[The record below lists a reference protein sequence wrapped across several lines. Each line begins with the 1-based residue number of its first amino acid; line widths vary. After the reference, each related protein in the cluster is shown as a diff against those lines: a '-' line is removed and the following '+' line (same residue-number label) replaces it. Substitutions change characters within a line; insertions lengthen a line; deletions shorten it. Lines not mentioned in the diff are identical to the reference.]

1 MTEHIPDKELKAA
14 AAALREAMLA
24 ALPEPEDCPADF
36 TPEFEEK
43 IEALQKTHARKTVR
57 RQTMRRLVA
66 AVLAVVIALSAL
78 VLSNPQARAA
88 VFSWVRKVFG
98 YRTTYILPEKEHM
111 ELPMYVP
118 QWLPEG
124 FEVVFSNEMEHSK
137 ITAYFNPD
145 QGYGGFSFAY
155 EVATGEA
162 RVTADTSGGDY
173 TQEIVSINGMYGEL
187 FVEKNGAAGNM
198 LIWIDE
204 PRQVI
209 LTLDGILSPQDM
221 MHIAQNVKLSDSTN

>member
-1 MTEHIPDKELKAA
+1 MTEHQQMKAA
-14 AAALREAMLA
+14 AAALREALLSS
-24 ALPEPEDCPADF
+24 LPEPEDCPGDF
-36 TPEFEEK
+36 SPAFEEK
-43 IEALQKTHARKTVR
+43 IRDLQKSHARKTAR

-98 YRTTYILPEKEHM
+98 YRTTYVLPEKEHM
-111 ELPMYVP
+111 ALPEYVP

-124 FEVVFSNEMEHSK
+124 FEVVFSNKMEHSQV
-137 ITAYFNPD
+137 TSYFNPQ
-145 QGYGGFSFAY
+145 QGYGGFSFGY
-155 EVATGEA
+155 QVATGEA

-198 LIWIDE
+198 LVWIDE

-209 LTLDGILSPQDM
+209 LTLYGFLSPQDM
-221 MHIAQNVKLSDSTN
+221 MHIAQNVKLSEPTN

>member
-1 MTEHIPDKELKAA
+1 MTEHQQMQAA
-14 AAALREAMLA
+14 AAALRQAMLA
-24 ALPEPEDCPADF
+24 SFPEPEDCPADF
-36 TPEFEEK
+36 TPEFEERM
-43 IEALQKTHARKTVR
+43 EALQKTHARKNAS

-98 YRTTYILPEKEHM
+98 YRTTYVLPEKEHM
-111 ELPMYVP
+111 ALPEYTP

-124 FEVVFSNEMEHSK
+124 FEVVFSSEMEHSRV
-137 ITAYFNPD
+137 TAYFNPE
-145 QGYGGFSFAY
+145 QGYGGFSFGY
-155 EVATGEA
+155 QVATGVA
-162 RVTADTSGGDY
+162 MVTADTSGGDY

-198 LIWIDE
+198 LVWIDE

-209 LTLDGILSPQDM
+209 LTLEGILSPQDM
-221 MHIAQNVKLSDSTN
+221 MHIAENVKLSDSTN

>member
-1 MTEHIPDKELKAA
+1 MTEHQEMKAA
-14 AAALREAMLA
+14 AAAWRQAMLA
-24 ALPEPEDCPADF
+24 TLPEPEDCPGEVS
-36 TPEFEEK
+36 PEFEEK
-43 IEALQKTHARKTVR
+43 IQALQKTHARKTVR

-98 YRTTYILPEKEHM
+98 YRTTYVLPEKEHM
-111 ELPMYVP
+111 ALPEYVP

-124 FEVVFSNEMEHSK
+124 FEVVFSNKMEHSQV
-137 ITAYFNPD
+137 TSYFNPE

-187 FVEKNGAAGNM
+187 FVEKNGAAGNI

-204 PRQVI
+204 PQQVI
-209 LTLDGILSPQDM
+209 LSLHGFLSPQDM
-221 MHIAQNVKLSDSTN
+221 MHIAENVKLSDSTNY

>member
-1 MTEHIPDKELKAA
+1 MTEHQEIKAA
-14 AAALREAMLA
+14 AAAWRQAMLA
-24 ALPEPEDCPADF
+24 TLPEPEDCPGEAS
-36 TPEFEEK
+36 PEFEEQ
-43 IEALQKTHARKTVR
+43 IQAMQITHARKTAR

-98 YRTTYILPEKEHM
+98 YRTTYVLPEKEHM
-111 ELPMYVP
+111 ALPEYVP

-124 FEVVFSNEMEHSK
+124 FEVVFSNKMEHSQV
-137 ITAYFNPD
+137 TSYFNPE

-187 FVEKNGAAGNM
+187 FVEKNGAAGNI

-204 PRQVI
+204 PQQVI
-209 LTLDGILSPQDM
+209 LSLHGFLSPQDM
-221 MHIAQNVKLSDSTN
+221 MHIAQSVKLSEPTN

>member
-1 MTEHIPDKELKAA
+1 MTEHKEIKAA
-14 AAALREAMLA
+14 AAALRQAMLA
-24 ALPEPEDCPADF
+24 TLPEPEDCPADF
-36 TPEFEEK
+36 TPAFEERIK
-43 IEALQKTHARKTVR
+43 ALQKTHARKTAR
-57 RQTMRRLVA
+57 RQTFRRLVA

-98 YRTTYILPEKEHM
+98 YRTTYVLPEE
-111 ELPMYVP
+111 EPLGLPVYVP

-173 TQEIVSINGMYGEL
+173 TQEIVSVNGMYGEL

-209 LTLDGILSPQDM
+209 LSFQGFLSPQDM
-221 MHIAQNVKLSDSTN
+221 LHIAQSVKLSDSTN

>member
-1 MTEHIPDKELKAA
+1 MTEHQKMQAA
-14 AAALREAMLA
+14 AAAWRQAMLA
-24 ALPEPEDCPADF
+24 TLPEPEDCPGEAS
-36 TPEFEEK
+36 PEFEEQ
-43 IEALQKTHARKTVR
+43 IQAMQKTHARKTAR

-98 YRTTYILPEKEHM
+98 YRTTYVLPEKEHM
-111 ELPMYVP
+111 ALPEYVP

-124 FEVVFSNEMEHSK
+124 FEVVFSNKMEHSK
-137 ITAYFNPD
+137 ITAYFNPE

-187 FVEKNGAAGNM
+187 FVEKNGAAGNI

-204 PRQVI
+204 PQQVI
-209 LTLDGILSPQDM
+209 LSLHGFLSPQDM
-221 MHIAQNVKLSDSTN
+221 MHIAENVKLSDSTNY

>member
-1 MTEHIPDKELKAA
+1 VTEHQKMQAA
-14 AAALREAMLA
+14 AAAWRQAMLA
-24 ALPEPEDCPADF
+24 TLPEPEDCPGEVS
-36 TPEFEEK
+36 PEFEEK
-43 IEALQKTHARKTVR
+43 IQALQKTHARKTVR

-98 YRTTYILPEKEHM
+98 YRTTYVLPEKEHM
-111 ELPMYVP
+111 ALPEYVP

-124 FEVVFSNEMEHSK
+124 FEVVFSNKMEHSQV
-137 ITAYFNPD
+137 TSYFNPE

-187 FVEKNGAAGNM
+187 FVEKNGAAGNI

-204 PRQVI
+204 PQQVI
-209 LTLDGILSPQDM
+209 LSLHGFLSPQDM
-221 MHIAQNVKLSDSTN
+221 MHIAENVKLSDSTN

>member
-1 MTEHIPDKELKAA
+1 MTEYKQMQAA
-14 AAALREAMLA
+14 AAALRQAMLA
-24 ALPEPEDCPADF
+24 TLPEPEDCPADF
-36 TPEFEEK
+36 TPAFEEK
-43 IEALQKTHARKTVR
+43 IRALQKTHARKTAH

-98 YRTTYILPEKEHM
+98 YRTTYVLPEEEHVS
-111 ELPMYVP
+111 LPEYVP

-124 FEVVFSNEMEHSK
+124 FEVVFSNEMEHSRV
-137 ITAYFNPD
+137 TSYFNPE

-209 LTLDGILSPQDM
+209 LTLDGFLSPQDM

>member
-1 MTEHIPDKELKAA
+1 MTEHQKMQAA
-14 AAALREAMLA
+14 AAAWRQAMLA
-24 ALPEPEDCPADF
+24 TLPEPEDCPGEVS
-36 TPEFEEK
+36 PEFEEK
-43 IEALQKTHARKTVR
+43 IQALQKTHARKTVR

-98 YRTTYILPEKEHM
+98 YRTTYVLPEKEHM
-111 ELPMYVP
+111 ALPEYVP

-124 FEVVFSNEMEHSK
+124 FEVVFSNKMEHSQV
-137 ITAYFNPD
+137 TSYFNPE

-187 FVEKNGAAGNM
+187 FVEKNGAAGNI

-204 PRQVI
+204 PQQVI
-209 LTLDGILSPQDM
+209 LSLHGFLSPQDM
-221 MHIAQNVKLSDSTN
+221 MHIAENVKLSDSTN

>member
-1 MTEHIPDKELKAA
+1 MTEHQKMQAA
-14 AAALREAMLA
+14 AAAWRQAMLA
-24 ALPEPEDCPADF
+24 TLPEPEDCPGEVS
-36 TPEFEEK
+36 PEFEEK
-43 IEALQKTHARKTVR
+43 IQALQKTHARKTVR

-98 YRTTYILPEKEHM
+98 YRTTYVLPEKEHM
-111 ELPMYVP
+111 ALPEYVP

-124 FEVVFSNEMEHSK
+124 FEVVFSNKMEHSQV
-137 ITAYFNPD
+137 TSYFNPE

-187 FVEKNGAAGNM
+187 FVEKNGAAGNI

-204 PRQVI
+204 PQQVI
-209 LTLDGILSPQDM
+209 LSLHGFLSPQDM
-221 MHIAQNVKLSDSTN
+221 MHIAENVKLSDSTNY

>member
-1 MTEHIPDKELKAA
+1 MTEHQKMQAA
-14 AAALREAMLA
+14 AAAWRQAMLA
-24 ALPEPEDCPADF
+24 TLPEPEDCPGEVS
-36 TPEFEEK
+36 PEFEEK
-43 IEALQKTHARKTVR
+43 IQALQKTHARKTVR

-98 YRTTYILPEKEHM
+98 YRTTYVLPEKEHM
-111 ELPMYVP
+111 ALPEYVP

-124 FEVVFSNEMEHSK
+124 FEVVFSNKMEHSK
-137 ITAYFNPD
+137 ITAYFNPE

-187 FVEKNGAAGNM
+187 FVEKNGAAGNI

-204 PRQVI
+204 PQQVI
-209 LTLDGILSPQDM
+209 LSLHGFLSPQDM
-221 MHIAQNVKLSDSTN
+221 MHIAENVKLSDSTNY

>member
-1 MTEHIPDKELKAA
+1 MTEHQEMKAA
-14 AAALREAMLA
+14 AAAWRQAMLA
-24 ALPEPEDCPADF
+24 TLPEPEDCPGEVS
-36 TPEFEEK
+36 PEFEEK
-43 IEALQKTHARKTVR
+43 IQALQKTHARKTVR

-98 YRTTYILPEKEHM
+98 YRTTYVLPEKEHM
-111 ELPMYVP
+111 ALPEYVP

-124 FEVVFSNEMEHSK
+124 FEVVFSNKMEHSQV
-137 ITAYFNPD
+137 TSYFNPE

-187 FVEKNGAAGNM
+187 FVEKNGAAGNI

-204 PRQVI
+204 PQQVI
-209 LTLDGILSPQDM
+209 LSLHGFLSPQDM
-221 MHIAQNVKLSDSTN
+221 MHIAENVKLSDSTN

>member
-1 MTEHIPDKELKAA
+1 MTEHQKMQAA
-14 AAALREAMLA
+14 AAAWRKAMLA
-24 ALPEPEDCPADF
+24 TLPEPEDCPGEVS
-36 TPEFEEK
+36 PEFEEK
-43 IEALQKTHARKTVR
+43 IQALQKTHARKTVR

-98 YRTTYILPEKEHM
+98 YRTTYVLPEKEHM
-111 ELPMYVP
+111 ALPEYVP

-124 FEVVFSNEMEHSK
+124 FEVVFSNKMEHSQV
-137 ITAYFNPD
+137 TSYFNPE

-187 FVEKNGAAGNM
+187 FVEKNGAAGNI

-204 PRQVI
+204 PQQVI
-209 LTLDGILSPQDM
+209 LSLHGFLSPQDM
-221 MHIAQNVKLSDSTN
+221 MHIAENVKLSDSTN

>member
-1 MTEHIPDKELKAA
+1 MTEHQQMKAA
-14 AAALREAMLA
+14 AAAWRKAMLA
-24 ALPEPEDCPADF
+24 SLPEPEDCPGEAS
-36 TPEFEEK
+36 PAFEEK
-43 IEALQKTHARKTVR
+43 IRALQKTHARKTAR
-57 RQTMRRLVA
+57 RQTVRRLVA

-98 YRTTYILPEKEHM
+98 YRTTYVLPEE
-111 ELPMYVP
+111 EPLGLPVYVP

-209 LTLDGILSPQDM
+209 LSLQGFLSPQDM
-221 MHIAQNVKLSDSTN
+221 LHIAQSVKLSDSTN

>member
-1 MTEHIPDKELKAA
+1 MKAA

-24 ALPEPEDCPADF
+24 TLPEPEDCPADF

-57 RQTMRRLVA
+57 RQTTRRLVA

-98 YRTTYILPEKEHM
+98 YRTTYVLPEKEHM
-111 ELPMYVP
+111 ALPEYTL

-124 FEVVFSNEMEHSK
+124 FEVVFSSEMEHSRV
-137 ITAYFNPD
+137 TAYINPD
-145 QGYGGFSFAY
+145 QGKGGLAVGHQ
-155 EVATGEA
+155 VATGEA

-173 TQEIVSINGMYGEL
+173 TQEIVSVNGMYGEL

-209 LTLDGILSPQDM
+209 LTLYGFLSPQDM
-221 MHIAQNVKLSDSTN
+221 MHIAQSVKLSDSTN

>member
-1 MTEHIPDKELKAA
+1 MTEHKEIKAA

-24 ALPEPEDCPADF
+24 SLPEPEDCPADF
-36 TPEFEEK
+36 SPAFEER
-43 IEALQKTHARKTVR
+43 IEALQKAHARKTAR

>member
-1 MTEHIPDKELKAA
+1 MTEHQKMQAA
-14 AAALREAMLA
+14 AAAWRQAMLA
-24 ALPEPEDCPADF
+24 TLPEPEDCPGEVS
-36 TPEFEEK
+36 PEFEEK
-43 IEALQKTHARKTVR
+43 IQALQKTHARKTVR

-98 YRTTYILPEKEHM
+98 YRTTYVLPEE
-111 ELPMYVP
+111 EPLGLPVYVP

-209 LTLDGILSPQDM
+209 LSLQGFLSPQDM
-221 MHIAQNVKLSDSTN
+221 LHIAQSVKLSDSTN

>member
-1 MTEHIPDKELKAA
+1 MTEHQQMKAA
-14 AAALREAMLA
+14 AAALREALLSS
-24 ALPEPEDCPADF
+24 LPEPEDCPGDF
-36 TPEFEEK
+36 SPAFEEK
-43 IEALQKTHARKTVR
+43 IRDLQKSHARKTAR
-57 RQTMRRLVA
+57 RQTFRRLAA

-98 YRTTYILPEKEHM
+98 YRTTYVLPEKEHM
-111 ELPMYVP
+111 ALPEYVP

-124 FEVVFSNEMEHSK
+124 FEVVFSNKMEHSQV
-137 ITAYFNPD
+137 TSYFNPQ

-173 TQEIVSINGMYGEL
+173 TQEIVSVNGMYGEL

-209 LTLDGILSPQDM
+209 LTLYGFLSPQDM

>member
-1 MTEHIPDKELKAA
+1 MTEHQEMKAA
-14 AAALREAMLA
+14 AAAWRQAMLA
-24 ALPEPEDCPADF
+24 TLPEPEDCPGEVS
-36 TPEFEEK
+36 PEFEER
-43 IEALQKTHARKTVR
+43 IEALQKTHARETAR

-98 YRTTYILPEKEHM
+98 YRTTYVLPEKEHM
-111 ELPMYVP
+111 ALPEYVP

-124 FEVVFSNEMEHSK
+124 FEVVFSNKMEHSQV
-137 ITAYFNPD
+137 TSYFNPE

-187 FVEKNGAAGNM
+187 FVEKNGAAGNI

-204 PRQVI
+204 PQQVI
-209 LTLDGILSPQDM
+209 LSLHGFLSPQDM
-221 MHIAQNVKLSDSTN
+221 MHIAENVKLSDSTNY

>member
-1 MTEHIPDKELKAA
+1 MTEHQKMQAA
-14 AAALREAMLA
+14 AAAWRQAMLA
-24 ALPEPEDCPADF
+24 TLPEPEDCPGEVS
-36 TPEFEEK
+36 PEFEEK
-43 IEALQKTHARKTVR
+43 IQALQKTHARKTVR

-98 YRTTYILPEKEHM
+98 YRTTYVLPEE
-111 ELPMYVP
+111 EPLGLPVYVP

-173 TQEIVSINGMYGEL
+173 TQEIVSTNGMYGEL

-209 LTLDGILSPQDM
+209 LSLQGFLSPQDM
-221 MHIAQNVKLSDSTN
+221 LHIAQSVKLSDSTN

>member
-1 MTEHIPDKELKAA
+1 MTEHQQMKAA
-14 AAALREAMLA
+14 AAALREALLSS
-24 ALPEPEDCPADF
+24 LPEPEDCPGDF
-36 TPEFEEK
+36 SPAFEEK
-43 IEALQKTHARKTVR
+43 IRDLQKSHARKTAR

-98 YRTTYILPEKEHM
+98 YRTTYVLPEKEHM
-111 ELPMYVP
+111 ALPEYVP

-124 FEVVFSNEMEHSK
+124 FEVVFSNKMEHSQV
-137 ITAYFNPD
+137 TSYFNPQ
-145 QGYGGFSFAY
+145 QGYGGFSFGY
-155 EVATGEA
+155 QVATGEA

-209 LTLDGILSPQDM
+209 LTLYGFLSPQDM
-221 MHIAQNVKLSDSTN
+221 MHIAQNVKLSEPTN

>member
-1 MTEHIPDKELKAA
+1 MTEHQQMKAA
-14 AAALREAMLA
+14 AAAWRKAMLA
-24 ALPEPEDCPADF
+24 SFPEPEDCPGEAS
-36 TPEFEEK
+36 PEFEERM
-43 IEALQKTHARKTVR
+43 EALQKTHARKTAR

-98 YRTTYILPEKEHM
+98 YRTTYVLPEKEHM
-111 ELPMYVP
+111 ALPEYTP

-124 FEVVFSNEMEHSK
+124 FEVVFSSEMEHSRV
-137 ITAYFNPD
+137 TAYFNPE

-187 FVEKNGAAGNM
+187 FVEKNGAAGSM
-198 LIWIDE
+198 LVWIDE

-209 LTLDGILSPQDM
+209 LSLQGFLSPQDM
-221 MHIAQNVKLSDSTN
+221 LHIAENVKLSNPIN

>member
-1 MTEHIPDKELKAA
+1 MTEHQEMKAA
-14 AAALREAMLA
+14 AAAWRQAMLA
-24 ALPEPEDCPADF
+24 TLPEPEDCPGEAS
-36 TPEFEEK
+36 PEFEEK
-43 IEALQKTHARKTVR
+43 IQALQKTHARKTAR

-98 YRTTYILPEKEHM
+98 YRTTYVLPEKEHM
-111 ELPMYVP
+111 ALPEYVP

-124 FEVVFSNEMEHSK
+124 FEVVFSNKMEHSQV
-137 ITAYFNPD
+137 TSYFNPE

-187 FVEKNGAAGNM
+187 FVEKNGAAGNI

-204 PRQVI
+204 PQQVI
-209 LTLDGILSPQDM
+209 LSLHGFLSPQDM
-221 MHIAQNVKLSDSTN
+221 MHIAENVKLSDSTNY

>member
-1 MTEHIPDKELKAA
+1 MTEQQKMQAA
-14 AAALREAMLA
+14 AAAWRQAMLA
-24 ALPEPEDCPADF
+24 TLPEPEDCPGEVS
-36 TPEFEEK
+36 PEFEEK
-43 IEALQKTHARKTVR
+43 IQALQKTHARKTVR

-98 YRTTYILPEKEHM
+98 YRTTYVLPEE
-111 ELPMYVP
+111 EPLGLPVYVP

-209 LTLDGILSPQDM
+209 LSLQGFLSPQDM
-221 MHIAQNVKLSDSTN
+221 LHIAQSVKLSDSTN